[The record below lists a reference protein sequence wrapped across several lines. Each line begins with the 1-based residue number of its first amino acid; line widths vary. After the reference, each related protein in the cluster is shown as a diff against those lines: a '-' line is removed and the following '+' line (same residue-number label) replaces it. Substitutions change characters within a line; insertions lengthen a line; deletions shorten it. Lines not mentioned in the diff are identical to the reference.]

1 MVGRAREVRASR
13 TRSSY
18 SLRVIRLAC
27 SVRECAGVLRFEGS
41 RAVCERG
48 HSFDRARS
56 GYWNL
61 LQPHDRRSL
70 AAGDSRETALAR
82 RRLHAR
88 GLQEPLARALVERL
102 KPHVGARAT
111 RALDLGCG
119 EGSLCAQ
126 LARELELEL
135 VGLDL
140 SAHAIELAARAAP
153 QHTWIVANADRR
165 LPIVDTELDLVLSI
179 TGRRPAAE
187 IARVLAPRGWLAVVV
202 PAPDDLAE
210 LREVLSGSA
219 HELAPARSLGDEFP
233 GFELRESLD
242 VRSPLELDAAGI
254 ADVCA
259 ISYRGAR
266 ERERE
271 RLAGLASL
279 RVTASW
285 RVHLL
290 QRAPVARAS

>member
-1 MVGRAREVRASR
+1 M
-13 TRSSY
+13 
-18 SLRVIRLAC
+18 IRLAC
-27 SVRECAGVLRFEGS
+27 SVRDCAGVLRFEGS

-82 RRLHAR
+82 RRLFAR
-88 GLQEPLARALVERL
+88 GMQEPLARALVSSL
-102 KPHVGARAT
+102 KSRAGSRAART
-111 RALDLGCG
+111 LDLGCG

-153 QHTWIVANADRR
+153 AHTWIVANADRR
-165 LPIVDTELDLVLSI
+165 LPIVDAELDLVLSV

-187 IARVLAPRGWLAVVV
+187 IARVLAPGGWLAVVV

-210 LREVLSGSA
+210 LREVLTGSA
-219 HELAPARSLGDEFP
+219 RELAPARALVDELS
-233 GFELRESLD
+233 GFAVRETLD
-242 VRSPLELDAAGI
+242 VRSPLELDAQGI

-266 ERERE
+266 EKQRERV
-271 RLAGLASL
+271 AGLTAL
-279 RVTASW
+279 RATASW

-290 QRAPVARAS
+290 QRAQAARSA